1 MQKCWTFEVKISQ
14 RVFQINLYL
23 SIKIKMIKTVEK
35 HSNLGEQ
42 QFLDNFIT
50 FLILKFIMKKYYSG
64 INYG

>member
-23 SIKIKMIKTVEK
+23 SIKIKTVEK
-35 HSNLGEQ
+35 HSNLREQ

>member
-35 HSNLGEQ
+35 HSNLREQ